1 MINKDRIVPIQA
13 IDLLSLYAVILKQ
26 DSNNSA
32 IAKLEA
38 SDVEGD
44 FTVSATGIKLANQP
58 IKSCNITAASAT
70 IYFVADYA
78 YEGFSVSGTAA
89 TPAAG
94 SDAVEP
100 DGCTLYK
107 AVLASGN
114 VTITKVGL

>member
-26 DSNNSA
+26 DSDNSS
-32 IAKLEA
+32 ITKLEA

-44 FTVSATGIKLANQP
+44 FTVSTTGIKLANQP
-58 IKSCNITAASAT
+58 VKSCNFTAASGT
-70 IYFVADYA
+70 LFFVADYT

-89 TPAAG
+89 TPADG
-94 SDAVEP
+94 SDDVEP

-107 AVLASGN
+107 AVLASGSI
-114 VTITKVGL
+114 TITKVGL